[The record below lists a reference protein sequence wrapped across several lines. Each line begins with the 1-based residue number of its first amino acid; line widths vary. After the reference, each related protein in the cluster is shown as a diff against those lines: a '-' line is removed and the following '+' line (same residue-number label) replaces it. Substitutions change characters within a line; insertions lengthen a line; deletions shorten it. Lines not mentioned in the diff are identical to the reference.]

1 MTVDQLNALPL
12 FSKVRFTDKTAVT
25 GTEVTVEAVIIK
37 IRNNEARLYDATM
50 GWLSS
55 YKPADRLTLVESFNP
70 GSPPAPTNFLTMP
83 LYSIVSYKGAECFL
97 IGKEI
102 VQNTFF
108 PEGGHDIEN
117 ATIWFYA
124 DEILLTA
131 IPAAEITFVE
141 LPSIVSVVGPGVIN
155 PDIIPTPTPDIIP
168 TPEPG
173 MSTKKLLII
182 GGIGLAIYF
191 LARDKHA

>member
-1 MTVDQLNALPL
+1 MTIEQLNALPL

-25 GTEVTVEAVIIK
+25 GTEVTVEAVVIK
-37 IRNNEARLYDATM
+37 IRNNEARLYDATN
-50 GWLSS
+50 GWLSY

-70 GSPPAPTNFLTMP
+70 GSLPAPTNFLTMP

-102 VQNTFF
+102 VQNEFV
-108 PEGGHDIEN
+108 PDGSADIEN

-131 IPAAEITFVE
+131 IPAREITFVE
-141 LPSIVSVVGPGVIN
+141 LPSIVGPGVN
-155 PDIIPTPTPDIIP
+155 PDIIPTPTPDVIP
-168 TPEPG
+168 TPTPKTG
-173 MSTKKLLII
+173 MSTKSLLII

-191 LARDKHA
+191 LAGKTKNE